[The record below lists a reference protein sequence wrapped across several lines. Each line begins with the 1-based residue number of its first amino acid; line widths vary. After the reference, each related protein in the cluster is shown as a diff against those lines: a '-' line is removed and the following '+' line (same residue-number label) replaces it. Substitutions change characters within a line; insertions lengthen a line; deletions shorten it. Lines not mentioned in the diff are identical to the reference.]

1 MKYFL
6 MQYSNYASKLKVKDV
21 VLGHEIKSDVVW
33 NVLLKKWMYM
43 YQSYCLYNHAS
54 IYALYIIKLALP

>member
-1 MKYFL
+1 

-33 NVLLKKWMYM
+33 NVLLKK
-43 YQSYCLYNHAS
+43 
-54 IYALYIIKLALP
+54 